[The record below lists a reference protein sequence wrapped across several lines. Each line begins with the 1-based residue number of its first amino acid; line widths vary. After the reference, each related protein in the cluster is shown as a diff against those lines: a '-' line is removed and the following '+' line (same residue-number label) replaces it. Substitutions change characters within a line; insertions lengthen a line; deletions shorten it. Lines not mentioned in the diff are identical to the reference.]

1 MGYFSLLGGYYFE
14 EDRFLL
20 MDVWLSYLVGWV
32 KIEKLFEVMILKDMF
47 FQMLRGF
54 CIIDVIILQR
64 YFNKVNSM

>member
-1 MGYFSLLGGYYFE
+1 MNYYFLMFFVKVNMGYFSLLGGYYFE

-47 FQMLRGF
+47 F
-54 CIIDVIILQR
+54 
-64 YFNKVNSM
+64 